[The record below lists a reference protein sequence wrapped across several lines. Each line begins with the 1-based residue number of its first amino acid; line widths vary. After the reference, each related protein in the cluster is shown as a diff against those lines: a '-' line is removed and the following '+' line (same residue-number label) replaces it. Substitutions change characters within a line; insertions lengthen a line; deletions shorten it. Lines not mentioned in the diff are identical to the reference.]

1 MGTLQLFTPW
11 VLSVWWWCT
20 QLYTAQ
26 CRCVRL
32 TDGQL
37 GRSPHQLTVGK
48 PWVGAIT
55 VTHSLTGS
63 VGMSA
68 HGQLGW
74 SPHQLTVGG
83 HHTHSQLWS
92 GEMMTGPALVYTRG
106 CLHHDRSHSHS
117 WPLAQLFPSSS
128 GQDMEQLLFTDLL
141 LKTWVVIFS
150 NRWVHFVGQ
159 TAVEHYSSP
168 MPNGVRSIR
177 ALLNRSQA
185 LFKF

>member
-1 MGTLQLFTPW
+1 MG
-11 VLSVWWWCT
+11 SVCLVVVYT
-20 QLYTAQ
+20 AVQLYTAQ

-37 GRSPHQLTVGK
+37 GRSPHQLTVDK

-92 GEMMTGPALVYTRG
+92 GEMMTGPALVYSG
-106 CLHHDRSHSHS
+106 V
-117 WPLAQLFPSSS
+117 LAP
-128 GQDMEQLLFTDLL
+128 
-141 LKTWVVIFS
+141 
-150 NRWVHFVGQ
+150 
-159 TAVEHYSSP
+159 
-168 MPNGVRSIR
+168 
-177 ALLNRSQA
+177 
-185 LFKF
+185 